1 MAHPYDGAMSASRA
15 RKSTPN
21 EHASAL
27 LNVGALEARLVTLT
41 EPSARLDALN
51 ALAWELRYT
60 NTTRA
65 LELSKEARA
74 LAQGLGDRRG
84 LAYSLRNQGFCFF
97 RLSNYDA
104 ALAHAREALNLFEA
118 LDDARGLEGTL
129 STLGAVHI
137 MTGNLTTALESFLR
151 VRRLCETLGDKAR
164 EVAVFNN
171 IGAVHFYLG
180 DYQSALAYHL
190 RTLKTLEDRASPGDP
205 LSRSR
210 SLNNIGFTL
219 YKLGDFKEA
228 LRYLLEA
235 LGLLETLQD
244 EHARA
249 STLNNIGLVHHALG
263 DFERARAFH
272 QKSLALREAIGD
284 RQGVGESLG
293 NLGTVYAG
301 LEHPQAE
308 TYFLESLD
316 IKRDVG
322 DNKSLSETLL
332 ALGEWLTRRGEVE
345 EARVTLGE
353 ALTVAESVGSKGD
366 RYRAH
371 RALAEW
377 CKRAGDLGGALKHF
391 ERYCALKDEVFNETS
406 ASKMAGLR
414 ITFEAERKE
423 REGATRLKNVE
434 LSRANAELEALTASL
449 REAGREKSEL
459 LVKLEKQAREDPL
472 TGLYNRRH
480 FVERFEA
487 EWLRSKRF
495 RTPLSVAL
503 LDIDHFKS
511 VNDTFSHGVGD
522 EVLRVLARLLRES
535 TRTVDVVARYGGEEF
550 VLLFPE
556 THAAGARAACE
567 SVRRSV
573 QTHPW
578 ATLHPDLSV
587 TVSVGVA
594 SLAEARA
601 HPQGENHSEYEK
613 LLSLADKKLYEAKQ
627 GGRNRVCG

>member
-1 MAHPYDGAMSASRA
+1 MSVSRA
-15 RKSTPN
+15 RNYTSDENAPG
-21 EHASAL
+21 L
-27 LNVGALEARLVTLT
+27 LDVGALEARLATLT
-41 EPSARLDALN
+41 EPPARVEVLN
-51 ALAWELRYT
+51 GLAWELRYT
-60 NTTRA
+60 DTKRA
-65 LELSKEARA
+65 LELSEEAHA
-74 LAQGLGDRRG
+74 LARKLGDQRG
-84 LAYSLRNQGFCFF
+84 LAYSLRNQGFCLF
-97 RLSNYDA
+97 RLSDYDA
-104 ALAHAREALNLFEA
+104 ALTHAREALNLFEA
-118 LDDARGLEGTL
+118 LDDARGLESTF
-129 STLGAVHI
+129 STLGAVYI
-137 MTGNLTTALESFLR
+137 MTGELTTALTCFLR
-151 VRRLCETLGDKAR
+151 ARRLCETLGDKAR

-190 RTLKTLEDRASPGDP
+190 RTLKTLEDRHSTGDP

-210 SLNNIGFTL
+210 SLNNVGFTL

-235 LGLLETLQD
+235 LELLETLED
-244 EHARA
+244 EHAKA
-249 STLNNIGLVHHALG
+249 STLNNIGLVHYALG
-263 DFERARAFH
+263 DFERAQTYH

-308 TYFLESLD
+308 AYFLKSLD

-332 ALGEWLTRRGEVE
+332 ALGEWLTRRGEFE
-345 EARVTLGE
+345 EARARLEE
-353 ALTVAESVGSKGD
+353 ALIVAGSVGAKGD

-371 RALAEW
+371 QAFAEL
-377 CKRAGDLGGALKHF
+377 CKRAGDLGEALEHF

-423 REGATRLKNVE
+423 REGATRLKNIE

-449 REAGREKSEL
+449 RKADREKSEL
-459 LVKLEKQAREDPL
+459 LVRLEKQAREDPL

-487 EWLRSKRF
+487 EWVRSKRF

-522 EVLRVLARLLRES
+522 KVLRVLARLLRDN
-535 TRTVDVVARYGGEEF
+535 TRKVDVVARYGGEEF

-556 THAAGARAACE
+556 TDAAGARAACE
-567 SVRRSV
+567 SVRRAV
-573 QTHPW
+573 QTHLW
-578 ATLHPDLSV
+578 ATLHPDLGV

-594 SLAEARA
+594 SLAEAQLFQDKG
-601 HPQGENHSEYEK
+601 HVEYEK
-613 LLSLADKKLYEAKQ
+613 LLSLADKKLYDAKQ

>member
-1 MAHPYDGAMSASRA
+1 MSVSRA
-15 RKSTPN
+15 RNHTPDEN
-21 EHASAL
+21 VSGRL
-27 LNVGALEARLVTLT
+27 DVGALEARLATLT
-41 EPSARLDALN
+41 EPSARVEVLN

-60 NTTRA
+60 DTKRA
-65 LELSKEARA
+65 LELSEEAHA
-74 LAQGLGDRRG
+74 LAHKLGDRRG
-84 LAYSLRNQGFCFF
+84 FATSLRNRGFCLF
-97 RLSNYDA
+97 RLSDYGA
-104 ALAHAREALNLFEA
+104 ALTHAREALNLFEA
-118 LDDARGLEGTL
+118 LDDVRGLESTL
-129 STLGAVHI
+129 STLGAVYI
-137 MTGNLTTALESFLR
+137 MTGELTTALTCFLR
-151 VRRLCETLGDKAR
+151 ARRLCETLGDKAR

-190 RTLKTLEDRASPGDP
+190 RTLKTLEDRHSPGDP

-210 SLNNIGFTL
+210 SLNNVGFTL

-235 LGLLETLQD
+235 LELLEMLQD
-244 EHARA
+244 EHAKA
-249 STLNNIGLVHHALG
+249 STFNNVGLVHQALR
-263 DFERARAFH
+263 DFERAQTYH
-272 QKSLALREAIGD
+272 QKSLALRETIGD

-308 TYFLESLD
+308 AYFLRSLD

-345 EARVTLGE
+345 DARARLEE
-353 ALTVAESVGSKGD
+353 ALRVAGSAGAKGD
-366 RYRAH
+366 QYRAH
-371 RALAEW
+371 QALAEL
-377 CKRAGDLGGALKHF
+377 CKHTGDVGGALSHF
-391 ERYCALKDEVFNETS
+391 ERYCALKDEVFNEAS

-449 REAGREKSEL
+449 READREKSEL
-459 LVKLEKQAREDPL
+459 LIRLEKQAREDPL

-487 EWLRSKRF
+487 EWVRSKRF

-503 LDIDHFKS
+503 LDIDHFKK

-522 EVLRVLARLLRES
+522 AVLRVLVRLLRDH

-556 THAAGARAACE
+556 TDAAGARAACE
-567 SVRRSV
+567 TVRGAV

-601 HPQGENHSEYEK
+601 YPQGENHSEYEK